1 MFVAISDLLELSND
15 VYYKDTRVLTLL
27 IIDF

>member
-1 MFVAISDLLELSND
+1 MFVAISDLLELLND
-15 VYYKDTRVLTLL
+15 VYYKDTHAVTLL